1 MKNLLLVVVVI
12 IVFFACATIGYN
24 VATRFDH
31 PQQADLPAPAATAG
45 TNNEQYNMLIVQ
57 VNQLDAEKP
66 ELVSV
71 WFISLFFQED
81 SAPLITF
88 AQLYAPWSGTTS
100 ARLLSKTFSLDANGE
115 PAQGFW
121 KAIQSQKIK
130 WDAYFVVDDFSV
142 QRTLEWL
149 NGPGDYI
156 SPLNTAADTN
166 TLVGQ
171 ICRSMAGI
179 NVREGSAFDWNGLAP
194 LHFRS
199 NLRME
204 IGMGYWNRVTGAS
217 KPVTCDTVLAR

>member
-12 IVFFACATIGYN
+12 IIFFACATIGYN
-24 VATRFDH
+24 VATRFDQ
-31 PQQADLPAPAATAG
+31 PQQVEQPAPVATTE
-45 TNNEQYNMLIVQ
+45 TNNEQYNMVIVQ
-57 VNQLDAEKP
+57 VGQLDAEKP

-71 WFISLFFQED
+71 WLISLFFQED

-88 AQLYAPWSGTTS
+88 AQLYAPWSSTAS
-100 ARLLSKTFSLDANGE
+100 ARLLNSTFALDANGE
-115 PAQGFW
+115 PAQAFW
-121 KAIQSQKIK
+121 KSIQSQKIK

-156 SPLNTAADTN
+156 NPLHSAADTN

-179 NVREGSAFDWNGLAP
+179 GVREGPAFDWNGLAP

-204 IGMGYWNRVTGAS
+204 IGMGYWNRVAGAS
-217 KPVTCDTVLAR
+217 KPVTCETILAR